1 MTICNWC
8 WWVVWRDCWNPQEC
22 EQITQSMNQQYESQE
37 VCELRQEIDRLTQIL
52 TEHGID
58 FKKPEPTPTPPTVL
72 VYGMEVEDVPF

>member
-1 MTICNWC
+1 
-8 WWVVWRDCWNPQEC
+8 
-22 EQITQSMNQQYESQE
+22 MNQQYESQE